1 MPKEVKAVKY
11 LGIATIRRITSAEW
25 ADAGVKNQQR
35 ISWSPE
41 NGYTVLAD
49 RFTPDALLYCEHDDE
64 ELVLIYED
72 APEEPGPPKR
82 TNAKPKSF
90 DVQEAPAEARTTA

>member
-1 MPKEVKAVKY
+1 MPNEVKAVKY
-11 LGIATIRRITSAEW
+11 LGIATIRRITGPEW
-25 ADAGVKNQQR
+25 EQQGIKNQER
-35 ISWSPE
+35 VSWTQL

-49 RFTPDALLYCEHDDE
+49 KFTPDALRYCDQDDE

-90 DVQEAPAEARTTA
+90 DVQKAPEEARTTA